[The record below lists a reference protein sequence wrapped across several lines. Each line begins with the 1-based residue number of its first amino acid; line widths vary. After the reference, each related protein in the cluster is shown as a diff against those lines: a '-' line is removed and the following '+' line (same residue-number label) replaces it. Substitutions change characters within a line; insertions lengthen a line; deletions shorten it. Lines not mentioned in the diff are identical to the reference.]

1 MSVVTN
7 CIFSFSVLE
16 DEPEIADQ
24 VNFYFYVFECKPL
37 ISCDNTWYVPN
48 GWYGGSK
55 MLETPLYI
63 GAFNCFDVDL
73 FLEHVR
79 KIEFRCPEDVQ
90 LMVQE
95 QEESR
100 FTLIDVFEV
109 ENDQKNQSE
118 KE

>member
-24 VNFYFYVFECKPL
+24 VNAYFDEKPL
-37 ISCDNTWYVPN
+37 ISCDNTFHVPTS
-48 GWYGGSK
+48 WYGGSK
-55 MLETPLYI
+55 AYI
-63 GAFNCFDVDL
+63 GAFNYFDVDL

-90 LMVQE
+90 LMVKE
-95 QEESR
+95 QEENR
-100 FTLIDVFEV
+100 FSFIDVFEV
-109 ENDQKNQSE
+109 ENDPKKDES
-118 KE
+118 